1 MCQNSEKWVFELEQ
15 DFSWESEFTFT
26 DDFAFKDKTGIVR
39 LILLR
44 NGKMTVNKSYAWDG
58 CSPKICIC
66 DVLFGTPDGVVD
78 SRTRKPKTYY
88 ASLVH
93 DALYQFLP
101 DGVPLTRKQAD
112 GCFLRLMNE
121 TGFAPRHL
129 YYLAV
134 RIFGGLF
141 AHVGRKIR
149 KSNGSRILL
158 RELDPGKL

>member
-1 MCQNSEKWVFELEQ
+1 MCQNIEKWVFELVQ
-15 DFSWESEFTFT
+15 DFSWESGITFA

-39 LILLR
+39 LTLLR
-44 NGKMTVNKSYAWDG
+44 NGKITVNKGYAWDG
-58 CSPKICIC
+58 CSPKVCIF
-66 DVLFGTPDGVVD
+66 DVLLGTPDGAVD

-121 TGFAPRHL
+121 TEFAPRRL
-129 YYLAV
+129 YHLAV

-141 AHVGRKIR
+141 AHVGRRIR
-149 KSNGSRILL
+149 KSKGVRIPL
-158 RELDPGKL
+158 RELDPDKP

>member
-1 MCQNSEKWVFELEQ
+1 MCRNSEKWVFELEQ
-15 DFSWESEFTFT
+15 DFSWESGFTFT

-44 NGKMTVNKSYAWDG
+44 NGKMTVNKRYAWDD
-58 CSPKICIC
+58 CTPKICIF

-101 DGVPLTRKQAD
+101 DGVPLT
-112 GCFLRLMNE
+112 
-121 TGFAPRHL
+121 
-129 YYLAV
+129 
-134 RIFGGLF
+134 
-141 AHVGRKIR
+141 
-149 KSNGSRILL
+149 
-158 RELDPGKL
+158 

>member
-15 DFSWESEFTFT
+15 DFSWESGFTFT
-26 DDFAFKDKTGIVR
+26 DDFAFKDKAGIVR
-39 LILLR
+39 LVLLR
-44 NGKMTVNKSYAWDG
+44 DGKVTVNKGYAWDG
-58 CSPKICIC
+58 CSPKICIF
-66 DVLFGTPDGVVD
+66 DVLIGTPDGAVD

-112 GCFLRLMNE
+112 GCFLRLMTE

-129 YYLAV
+129 YHLAV

-149 KSNGSRILL
+149 KSKGIRIPLHQLGSGS
-158 RELDPGKL
+158 P

>member
-15 DFSWESEFTFT
+15 DYSWESGFTFT

-39 LILLR
+39 LMLLR
-44 NGKMTVNKSYAWDG
+44 NGRMTVNKSYAWDG
-58 CSPKICIC
+58 CSPKICIF

-121 TGFAPRHL
+121 TGFAPRYL
-129 YYLAV
+129 YHLAV

-141 AHVGRKIR
+141 AQVGRKIR
-149 KSNGSRILL
+149 KSNGSRIFL
-158 RELDPGKL
+158 RELDSSKP